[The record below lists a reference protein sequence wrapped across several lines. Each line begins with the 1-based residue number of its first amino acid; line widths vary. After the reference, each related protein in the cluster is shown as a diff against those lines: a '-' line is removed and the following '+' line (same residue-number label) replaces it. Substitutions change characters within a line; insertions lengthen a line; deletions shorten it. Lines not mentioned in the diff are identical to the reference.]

1 MPEWFSFRLWKNARN
16 IYVRGGF
23 LKVIPSGRSAKNGF
37 LKKYQTGTLWVGM
50 GSNP

>member
-23 LKVIPSGRSAKNGF
+23 LKVIPSGDRSMDLRGPRRVA
-37 LKKYQTGTLWVGM
+37 LTPRLH
-50 GSNP
+50 